1 MAGITGQST
10 ITNLLNYH
18 GALYSLTP
26 EDTPF
31 LSSIGGLTG
40 GKSTDATIFGWQT
53 YDLRDASQPARV
65 EGAAAPTAEARTR
78 AFVFNVVQIHH
89 ETIETTYTRM
99 AATGEYATTGSGHAG
114 SVGLGGARNAT
125 APEHDWQI
133 VQMLKQIARDVE
145 YSFIRGTFVQPADS
159 ASARKTRGILEAITT
174 NAVDKGTA
182 ATNATA
188 AFATDI
194 FTDAAHGMATGDQII
209 IDSVTPATSGVV
221 AGECYH
227 VEDIDGGTF
236 YLTTDPAGG
245 AANRVDII
253 TANITDF
260 DYTVLVEPTQLMVLD
275 LMQDVWD
282 SGGIMEGETRTLIC
296 NSALKRY
303 MTKLF
308 ITDMGFNQMER
319 TVGGVRVDSFISDF
333 GNVNL
338 MLNRFMPLET
348 LLVASLEQCAPVH
361 LNIPGKGFLFI
372 EPIGKLGSA
381 EEDQLYGEVGLEY
394 GVEKAH
400 GKLEGLH
407 GRYNPA

>member
-1 MAGITGQST
+1 MAGISGQST
-10 ITNLLNYH
+10 ITNLVNYV
-18 GALYSLTP
+18 GELYGLTP

-40 GKSTDATIFGWQT
+40 GESTDATIFGWQT
-53 YDLRDASQPARV
+53 YDLRSAAQPARL
-65 EGAAAPTAEARTR
+65 EGAAAPAAEARTR

-89 ETIETTYTRM
+89 ETIETSYTKM
-99 AATGEYATTGSGHAG
+99 AATGQFATTGSGHAG
-114 SVGLGGARNAT
+114 SVGLSGGN
-125 APEHDWQI
+125 PIMSEHDWQTE
-133 VQMLKQIARDVE
+133 QMLKQIARDVE
-145 YSFIRGTFVQPADS
+145 YSFINGTFVQPADS

-194 FTDAAHGMATGDQII
+194 FTDAAHGMSTGDQLI

-221 AGECYH
+221 AGEVYY

-260 DYTVLVEPTQLMVLD
+260 DYTVLVEPTQLMILD

-282 SGGIMEGETRTLIC
+282 NGGIQEGETRTLIA

-303 MTKLF
+303 LTKLF
-308 ITDMGFNQMER
+308 ITDMGFNQESR
-319 TVGGVRVDSFISDF
+319 TVGGVRLETFISDF
-333 GNVNL
+333 GSCNL

-348 LLVASLEQCAPVH
+348 VAVVSLEQCVPVH
-361 LNIPGKGFLFI
+361 LMVPGKGFLFK

-381 EEDQLYGEVGLEY
+381 EEDQLYGEVGLKY

-400 GKLEGLH
+400 GKIEGLH